1 MKVQLVGNLARNPF
15 IHISRKVAEAKEAI
29 MNGLRSMVSWFKHID
44 ITPTVRLPRVSLP
57 SGMTLP
63 FASLK
68 AMARRPVSLARA
80 SSSTA
85 KPGPAT
91 AKRPSKVARITVA
104 RVQVSLKSVF
114 ARPSM
119 PRLFSKISLP
129 GFRGVNPHSLS
140 LGLRAMGSAAL
151 RPAHWLASTFKGV
164 SARVRNTARMVKG
177 AVVTRKYYIYE
188 KDLNREL
195 EPGASA
201 SIHMEFRSLS
211 TATEANKLPL
221 QGLGYT
227 EERKAQARERLA
239 MGDLCFIGIHKGSVV
254 MAGWVSFRHLEIPA
268 IASHTLGDG
277 WANLYEIDSVSG
289 YREQGYVRE
298 FQLNLMTHLKKIGV
312 GKVVTCIPAGEPART
327 QDVTEGEFIQIG
339 KAVWRLYFNRWL
351 RVSTPT
357 WLAKYLQQP
366 ARLPQPIEPR
376 ERARSRT

>member
-1 MKVQLVGNLARNPF
+1 MRVQLVGNLARNPF
-15 IHISRKVAEAKEAI
+15 IHMARKMAQTKEGV
-29 MNGLRSMVSWFKHID
+29 MNGLRSMVSRFKHID

-57 SGMTLP
+57 GGVTLP

-68 AMARRPVSLARA
+68 AMARRPVNLARA
-80 SSSTA
+80 SSPTTRA
-85 KPGPAT
+85 GAAA
-91 AKRPSKVARITVA
+91 AKRPSKVARITGA

-129 GFRGVNPHSLS
+129 GFKGVNLYSLS
-140 LGLRAMGSAAL
+140 LRLKAVGGAAL
-151 RPAHWLASTFKGV
+151 KPAQWLLSTFR
-164 SARVRNTARMVKG
+164 SMDARARSTAKAIRG
-177 AVVTRKYYIYE
+177 AVITRKYYIYE

-201 SIHMEFRSLS
+201 SIHMEFRSLN
-211 TATEANKLPL
+211 AAEASKLPL

-239 MGDLCFIGIHKGSVV
+239 MGDLCYIGIHKGSVV
-254 MAGWVSFRHLEIPA
+254 IAGWVSFRHLEIPA

-298 FQLNLMTHLKKIGV
+298 FQLNLMTHLKKMGV
-312 GKVVTCIPAGEPART
+312 GKVVTCISSSEPARA

-351 RVSTPT
+351 RVSTPS

-376 ERARSRT
+376 EGARSRT